1 MQKKI
6 MVLVTA
12 LLPGGLTQLFSPV
25 AADEVQVVGV
35 TDGDTVKVLTKKKQ
49 VEKVRLA
56 EIDTPEKKQPWGKK
70 AKQAL
75 SDMVFKKIV
84 RIERLN
90 KDRYGRTIGRLYIDG
105 KSINRAMVRQGHAWV
120 YRRYLKDRSLL
131 DDEAYARQNR
141 LELWQLPQS
150 QRIAPW
156 EWRKRN
162 RKR

>member
-35 TDGDTVKVLTKKKQ
+35 TDGDTVKVLTKKKK

-105 KSINRAMVRQGHAWV
+105 KSINRAMPGYTAGT
-120 YRRYLKDRSLL
+120 
-131 DDEAYARQNR
+131 
-141 LELWQLPQS
+141 
-150 QRIAPW
+150 
-156 EWRKRN
+156 
-162 RKR
+162 